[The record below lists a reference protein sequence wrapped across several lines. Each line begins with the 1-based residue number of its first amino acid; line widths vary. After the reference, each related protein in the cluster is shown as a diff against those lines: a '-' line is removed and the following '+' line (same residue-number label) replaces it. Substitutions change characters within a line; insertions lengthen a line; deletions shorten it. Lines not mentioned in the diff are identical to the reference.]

1 MALFPRIQSPCPYK
15 GDLSAIMDG
24 DVCRLCKREVF
35 DLTPMSDGERVAV
48 MKGCSGEVCV
58 SYRMPALA
66 AMALA
71 VTAVALPTAAAACAD
86 ETETL
91 VVVGGGIHD
100 PQNVQY
106 VQVPD
111 RKPAPALP
119 VVYEPANSKIS
130 SKAPS

>member
-1 MALFPRIQSPCPYK
+1 MALFPKIQSPCPYV
-15 GDLSAIMDG
+15 GRLSEIMDG

-35 DLTPMSDGERVAV
+35 DLTAMDDGERVAFL
-48 MKGCSGEVCV
+48 KGCNGEVCV

-66 AMALA
+66 ALALGVA
-71 VTAVALPTAAAACAD
+71 AVAMPTAAAACSD

-100 PQNVQY
+100 PQNAQY

-111 RKPAPALP
+111 GKQAPALP
-119 VVYEPANSKIS
+119 VVVEPQPVKA
-130 SKAPS
+130 KAPS